1 MDENKNK
8 NKIENS
14 SFIYDIIN
22 SQSNFT
28 LFFFSVLF
36 VITILVFSSIEITF
50 TLFVGLIIYVLFIKY
65 YSTMNDTQNINEQ
78 EKFKIKKNKYDISD
92 NHPEIIDFLFNIEDL
107 KQFSFILFNELK
119 ILIINFVNTYD
130 DCINDYTLV
139 NDYYNTLVNL
149 KLKILITIE
158 NFNINGAPKEIVIN
172 NKQMIEN
179 ILNKYL
185 DNLKLLNDKNNY
197 YNGFDLYAKEI
208 EDNNNIKPS
217 NLFDYENVYRGNLL
231 DFNIQNYNFI

>member
-1 MDENKNK
+1 MDKNI
-8 NKIENS
+8 NNIENS

-22 SQSNFT
+22 SQSKFT

-50 TLFVGLIIYVLFIKY
+50 TLFVGLIIYVLFIKF
-65 YSTMNDTQNINEQ
+65 YSTMNNIKNINEQ
-78 EKFKIKKNKYDISD
+78 EKFKIKKNKYNISD
-92 NHPEIIDFLFNIEDL
+92 NHPDIIDFLFNIEDL

-158 NFNINGAPKEIVIN
+158 NFNINGAPKDIVIN

-185 DNLKLLNDKNNY
+185 ENLKLLNNKNNY

-208 EDNNNIKPS
+208 EDNNIKPS
-217 NLFDYENVYRGNLL
+217 NLFDYANIYRGNLL

>member
-1 MDENKNK
+1 MDENIDN
-8 NKIENS
+8 IENS

-65 YSTMNDTQNINEQ
+65 YSTMNDTKNINEQ
-78 EKFKIKKNKYDISD
+78 EKFKIKKNKYDIPD

-208 EDNNNIKPS
+208 TDNNNIKAS

>member
-1 MDENKNK
+1 MDE

-36 VITILVFSSIEITF
+36 VITILIFSSIEITF

-65 YSTMNDTQNINEQ
+65 YSTMNDTKNINEQ
-78 EKFKIKKNKYDISD
+78 EKFKIKKNKYNIQN
-92 NHPEIIDFLFNIEDL
+92 NHSEIIDFLFNIEDL

-119 ILIINFVNTYD
+119 ILIINFVNMYD
-130 DCINDYTLV
+130 NCINDYILV

-149 KLKILITIE
+149 KLKILIIIE
-158 NFNINGAPKEIVIN
+158 NFNINGAPKEIIIN
-172 NKQMIEN
+172 NKKMIEN

-185 DNLKLLNDKNNY
+185 DALILLNDKNNY
-197 YNGFDLYAKEI
+197 YYNDFDLYAKEI
-208 EDNNNIKPS
+208 TDNNIKAS

>member
-1 MDENKNK
+1 MDENID
-8 NKIENS
+8 KIENS

-65 YSTMNDTQNINEQ
+65 YSTMNDTKNINEQ
-78 EKFKIKKNKYDISD
+78 EKFKIKKNKYDIPD

-208 EDNNNIKPS
+208 ADNNNIKAS

>member
-1 MDENKNK
+1 MDENI

-14 SFIYDIIN
+14 SFLYDIKK

-36 VITILVFSSIEITF
+36 VITILIFSSIEITF

-78 EKFKIKKNKYDISD
+78 EKFEIKKNKYNISN
-92 NHPEIIDFLFNIEDL
+92 NHPKIIDFLFNIEDL

-139 NDYYNTLVNL
+139 NDYYNTLINL

-158 NFNINGAPKEIVIN
+158 NFNINSAPKDIVIK

-197 YNGFDLYAKEI
+197 YNGYDLYAKEI

>member
-1 MDENKNK
+1 MDENID
-8 NKIENS
+8 KIENS

-65 YSTMNDTQNINEQ
+65 YSTMNDTQNINKQ
-78 EKFKIKKNKYDISD
+78 EKFKIKKNKYDIPD

-185 DNLKLLNDKNNY
+185 DNLKLLNNKNNY

-208 EDNNNIKPS
+208 ADNNNIKAS